1 MRAWG
6 LLSTALGSAR
16 RVPSSAALRLQPWL
30 EFITVDLGDVAV
42 LGASARQLGRGLL
55 PASNLAPA
63 RGGVTEAL
71 ERRRRRDHHPR
82 GTRRGVR
89 PPARLGARRA
99 SADRREVH
107 ARWSAGAGAVPGGA
121 PGLDDAC

>member
-16 RVPSSAALRLQPWL
+16 RVPSSAAL
-30 EFITVDLGDVAV
+30 
-42 LGASARQLGRGLL
+42 
-55 PASNLAPA
+55 
-63 RGGVTEAL
+63 
-71 ERRRRRDHHPR
+71 
-82 GTRRGVR
+82 RGVR